1 MGKRRLSC
9 SVSMMFRELPL
20 LERFAAAKAAGFE
33 GVEIQVLMEGAPHD
47 MAQAARAAGLDVVLI
62 NVDLGDYL
70 MGGAGL
76 SGVPGREEAFSQAL
90 DRAIAAAEALDPAFI
105 HVGPSRI
112 PEGEARE
119 ACLHTYSKNLAL
131 AVERRARA
139 GLRGRLVVEPM
150 NRVEASTALLNDIGD
165 VAAVLAD
172 FDPDVGILFDLYHLA
187 MNDRDV
193 VATYRTHAARVAHV
207 QFSDAPGRVEPGAGN
222 LPIAELLDALERDG
236 YGGWFGA
243 EYMPRRPTAET
254 LGWMERIARG

>member
-20 LERFAAAKAAGFE
+20 LERFAAAKAAGFD
-33 GVEIQVLMEGAPHD
+33 GVEIQVLMEGAPLD
-47 MAQAARAAGLDVVLI
+47 MAHAARAAGLDVVLI

-90 DRAIAAAEALDPAFI
+90 DRAIAAAQALDPAFI

-112 PEGEARE
+112 PEGETRE
-119 ACLHTYSKNLAL
+119 ACVQTYRRNLTL
-131 AVERRARA
+131 AIERRAEA
-139 GLRGRLVVEPM
+139 GIRGRLVVEPM
-150 NRVEASTALLNDIGD
+150 NRVEAPTVLLNDIDD

-172 FDPDVGILFDLYHLA
+172 VGSDVGILFDLYHLS
-187 MNDRDV
+187 MNDCDI
-193 VATYRTHAARVAHV
+193 VAAYRAHAARVAHV
-207 QFSDAPGRVEPGAGN
+207 QFSDAPGRVEPGAGR
-222 LPIAELLDALERDG
+222 LDIAELLDALERDG

-243 EYMPRRPTAET
+243 EYMPRKPTAET
-254 LGWMERIARG
+254 LAWMERIARG